1 MIYIKNFLRL
11 RSHGINKL
19 NDNFINSKQASTDN
33 IDNPWY
39 YEMQDLGFHYRI
51 TDLQSNL
58 ALSQMQN
65 IKKYLSKRKKIAKY
79 YDNNLNN
86 LNNLKIYQRGKRDLS
101 ANHLYVVNI
110 DFNKCKFSRAS
121 LMKKMRELGIVTQVH
136 YIPIPMHPY
145 YSKLG
150 FDMKNLVNAKN
161 YYNSCLS
168 LPIFYDLSVNQQK
181 YVIDFLK
188 LMLDKIV
195 LGTAQLAPNYGIT
208 KYTKNIFQ
216 RI

>member
-1 MIYIKNFLRL
+1 
-11 RSHGINKL
+11 
-19 NDNFINSKQASTDN
+19 
-33 IDNPWY
+33 
-39 YEMQDLGFHYRI
+39 MQDLGFHYRI

-58 ALSQMQN
+58 ALSQMRN

-86 LNNLKIYQRGKRDLS
+86 LNNLKIYQKGRRDLS

-121 LMKKMRELGIVTQVH
+121 LMTKMRELGIVTQVH

-150 FDMKNLVNAKN
+150 FNMNNLANAKN
-161 YYNSCLS
+161 YYNHCLS
-168 LPIFYDLSVNQQK
+168 LPIFYDLSEHQQK
-181 YVIDFLK
+181 YVVDFLK
-188 LMLDKIV
+188 TYV
-195 LGTAQLAPNYGIT
+195 G
-208 KYTKNIFQ
+208 
-216 RI
+216 

>member
-1 MIYIKNFLRL
+1 MITTNNYDLYKKLLRL

-188 LMLDKIV
+188 TYV
-195 LGTAQLAPNYGIT
+195 G
-208 KYTKNIFQ
+208 
-216 RI
+216 